1 MLATTQR
8 PRWWVFFATAL
19 AIIMVDIDITAV
31 NLALTTIGQ
40 DLAISMSTIQ
50 WIIDGYLIA
59 AAALMAF
66 SGKLSDLLGH
76 KRVFLFGLA
85 FFMLASLIVGV
96 AYTPGILIFGR
107 VLQGSC
113 IAFTFP
119 ISIVILRSVFPKEQQ
134 GFVVGLM
141 VAIAGFAQALGPTFG
156 GVVIE
161 FLNWRYIFYI
171 NVPLSLLAF
180 IIAYVAI
187 PHSHHITQKIPKNMS
202 AVILFISGLLMIMT
216 ALNEISRWGVGSVIF
231 LSMLFIGVGLT
242 ALFTVI
248 EYRAPDPILDLHLL
262 AKRNFGLL
270 NIVRL
275 FLNFVYFALL
285 FTLSLFLQ
293 NILRYSAIQAGFIL
307 LCLTLVFGVVSIP
320 AGKLGDKIG
329 VKKPFEWGMS
339 LLVLSCVLFSTVY
352 LSLSPALL
360 IIALILA
367 GIAIGL
373 AIPSSGTMVLF
384 TAPQN
389 KLGAAMGLFF
399 TTSFIGSSLGVA
411 ISGLMLQTLSKYKL
425 QLLLESRQTLLSTL
439 QYNKLQDM
447 ASGVSPIESSSDL
460 INLATLNQLHPM
472 ITEAFTF
479 SFTIIMILCALLSL
493 VSVFLMKQIKI
504 KENGQNEP
512 SLH

>member
-1 MLATTQR
+1 MLITAQNQK
-8 PRWWVFFATAL
+8 WWVFFATAL

-31 NLALTTIGQ
+31 NLALTTIEQ
-40 DLAISMSTIQ
+40 DLDISMSTVQ
-50 WIIDGYLIA
+50 WIIDGYMIA

-66 SGKLSDLLGH
+66 SGKISDILGH

-96 AYTPGILIFGR
+96 AYAPSTLILGR
-107 VLQGSC
+107 ILQGSC

-119 ISIVILRSVFPKEQQ
+119 ISMVILRSVFPKDQQ
-134 GFVVGLM
+134 GFAIGLM

-156 GVVIE
+156 GIVIE
-161 FLNWRYIFYI
+161 FFNWRYIFYI

-180 IIAYVAI
+180 IIAYVAV
-187 PHSHHITQKIPKNMS
+187 PHSPQITQKTPKNMS
-202 AVILFISGLLMIMT
+202 AVIIFITGLLMIMT
-216 ALNEISRWGVGSVIF
+216 ALNEIGRWGADSVTF
-231 LSMLFIGVGLT
+231 LSVLFIGIGLT
-242 ALFTVI
+242 TLFTII

-270 NIVRL
+270 NLLRI

-293 NILRYSAIQAGFIL
+293 NIMGYSAIQAGFIL

-320 AGKLGDKIG
+320 AGKLVDKIG
-329 VKKPFEWGMS
+329 VKKPCEWGM
-339 LLVLSCVLFSTVY
+339 LLLALSCLLFSAVY
-352 LSLSPALL
+352 IVLSPALV

-367 GIAIGL
+367 GVAIGL
-373 AIPSSGTMVLF
+373 SIPASGTAVLF
-384 TAPQN
+384 TAPLD

-411 ISGLMLQTLSKYKL
+411 ISGLMLQMLAKNKL
-425 QLLLESRQTLLSTL
+425 HLLLEKSQILLSTI
-439 QYNKLQDM
+439 QYDKLQDM
-447 ASGVSPIESSSDL
+447 ASGASSIDSRSGLFDL
-460 INLATLNQLHPM
+460 TIINQLHPM

-479 SFTIIMILCALLSL
+479 SFAIIMMLCALLSL
-493 VSVFLMKQIKI
+493 ISVFLMKKIEIK
-504 KENGQNEP
+504 
-512 SLH
+512 